1 MKQPLKILLLEDDPT
16 DADLIRQ
23 ILLRSQMKCEFRHVM
38 NKNEFVSS
46 LDEFKPHVILSDNS
60 MPQFNSTDA
69 LRMVRERHSNI
80 PFILVTGTV
89 SEEFATKMIKEGAD
103 DYILKDRMTRLPAAI
118 GAALA
123 QRRAIKEITDYKY
136 ALDQAAIVVIT
147 DSNGTI
153 IYANDN
159 FSKVSGYSIEE
170 LLGQDHRIV
179 NSGYHPKSYM
189 RDLWNTISSGKI
201 WRGEF
206 RNRAKNGNIYWVD
219 ATIVPFLNDGGQ
231 PYQYL
236 SIRSD
241 ITEKKRLQEKLFR
254 QQRNEQLKLTSTALQ
269 AEEKARTEIGRELHD
284 NVNQILVGT
293 KLYLSMINSD
303 FEKNKS
309 LVVECLQSI
318 QSAIDENRKIAHN
331 LVTPDFENRD
341 LLMRIRELTE
351 PMMYAMDIK
360 LDFVTDDFNELLL
373 NEQQKL
379 TIYRIIQEQCT
390 NIVKHAKAGFVRIK
404 LQTTRQAFTLVIS
417 DNGVGLKHADQAEGI
432 GLKNI
437 RGRLSVFNGT
447 YSIHSEPGKGFE
459 LIASFPLA
467 AFDKN

>member
-1 MKQPLKILLLEDDPT
+1 
-16 DADLIRQ
+16 
-23 ILLRSQMKCEFRHVM
+23 
-38 NKNEFVSS
+38 
-46 LDEFKPHVILSDNS
+46 
-60 MPQFNSTDA
+60 
-69 LRMVRERHSNI
+69 
-80 PFILVTGTV
+80 
-89 SEEFATKMIKEGAD
+89 
-103 DYILKDRMTRLPAAI
+103 
-118 GAALA
+118 
-123 QRRAIKEITDYKY
+123 
-136 ALDQAAIVVIT
+136 
-147 DSNGTI
+147 
-153 IYANDN
+153 
-159 FSKVSGYSIEE
+159 
-170 LLGQDHRIV
+170 
-179 NSGYHPKSYM
+179 
-189 RDLWNTISSGKI
+189 
-201 WRGEF
+201 
-206 RNRAKNGNIYWVD
+206 
-219 ATIVPFLNDGGQ
+219 
-231 PYQYL
+231 
-236 SIRSD
+236 
-241 ITEKKRLQEKLFR
+241 KRLQEQLFR

-437 RGRLSVFNGT
+437 KGRLSVFNGT
-447 YSIHSEPGKGFE
+447 YSI
-459 LIASFPLA
+459 
-467 AFDKN
+467 